1 MSDVKQ
7 VYVSNYTSDGINDE
21 YFAYGLSVVD
31 PSYSFVSLG
40 KYTLTPGS
48 DYTITPTFNIKFNT
62 LPAANLPI
70 VIYAFA
76 NAMASL
82 SVSAS
87 DNITTITKVSYI
99 TDGAINTFPANG
111 NLASPDNCIVTA
123 GAGFY
128 RSGYVYQYAKDY
140 TIVNG
145 SIVFNAILPAN
156 HTVSVT
162 TFSSNLFDIRGG
174 VSSKDNVVLVKRHD
188 IVADGTKDTYT
199 VTGGT
204 SNKSNYCLVALN
216 SRLLQGGVD
225 FVVSHNRVRFIKLP
239 AANSNITIIMFGAA
253 LPSIIP
259 ASPTTRVKY
268 LDKSNNLN
276 ERTLYKNYWRE
287 QILHYGLTVNYYL
300 NKTTKANAD
309 AVYGESPLA
318 GYSEPEEINII
329 VRLDSETSLFSKFGY
344 ASDTEATG
352 YIHHDDFQ
360 EIFGLGSEPKAG
372 DLIELTEVGIDRLN
386 YPKRG
391 PRIMEI
397 TEKND
402 EVVGEINNLGGHYIW
417 QVKMKRFDYSR
428 EKTIIPEL
436 GTTDGADTG
445 ETIPGSPN
453 SIDELSKKIFDYS
466 KSQCSDDSVYGD
478 Y

>member
-7 VYVSNYTSDGINDE
+7 VYVSNYTSDGVNDE
-21 YFAYGLSVVD
+21 YFAYGLSAVD

-40 KYTLTPGS
+40 KYTLTPGK
-48 DYTITPTFNIKFNT
+48 DYTITSTFNIKFNT
-62 LPAANLPI
+62 LPAAGLSI

-76 NAMASL
+76 NAMTSL
-82 SVSAS
+82 SINAN
-87 DNITTITKVSYI
+87 DNITTITKATYI
-99 TDGAINTFPANG
+99 TDGVINVFPASG
-111 NLASPDNCIVTA
+111 NLVSPNNCIVTA

-128 RSGYVYQYAKDY
+128 RSGYIYQHTKDY

-145 SIVFNAILPAN
+145 AIVFNTTIPAN

-162 TFSSNLFDIRGG
+162 TFSSNLFDIKGG

-188 IVADGTKDTYT
+188 IVADGIKDTYT

-204 SNKSNYCLVALN
+204 SNRSNYCLVALN

-225 FVVSHNRVRFIKLP
+225 FVVSHNRVKFIKVP
-239 AANSNITIIMFGAA
+239 TANANITIIMFGAA
-253 LPSIIP
+253 APTAIP
-259 ASPTTRVKY
+259 ASLTNRVRY

-287 QILHYGLTVNYYL
+287 QILHYGVTVNYYL

-309 AVYGESPLA
+309 VVYGESPLA
-318 GYSEPEEINII
+318 GYTEPEEINII

-352 YIHHDDFQ
+352 YIHHEDFQ
-360 EIFGLGSEPKAG
+360 EIFGEGSEPKAG

-402 EVVGEINNLGGHYIW
+402 EVVAEINNLGGHYVW

-436 GTTDGADTG
+436 GTADSVDTG
-445 ETIPGSPN
+445 ETTPGMPN
-453 SIDELSKKIFDYS
+453 SINELSKKIFDYD
-466 KSQCSDDSVYGD
+466 KSQCSNDSVYGD